1 MFNLS
6 SLSKVVLSISL
17 VIISIIGFMI
27 KLPSIFRY
35 HDKELHFLYYFVA
48 ALFFNLLFQKKHLF
62 IFFGL
67 LGFSIFIELFQS
79 FSNRF
84 FTKRIHGNFDI
95 DDVFSNFYGLLCF
108 SFFYMLFKLVKYI
121 FNKLSR

>member
-1 MFNLS
+1 MFSIS
-6 SLSKVVLSISL
+6 SSSKIILSIFI
-17 VIISIIGFMI
+17 VIISIIGFMV
-27 KLPSIFRY
+27 KLPSVFRH
-35 HDKELHFLYYFVA
+35 HDKELHFLFYFFA
-48 ALFFNLLFQKKHLF
+48 ALFFNILYQRKHLF
-62 IFFGL
+62 IFSIL

-84 FTKRIHGNFDI
+84 FTNRIHGNFDI

>member
-6 SLSKVVLSISL
+6 SSSKVVLSISL

-35 HDKELHFLYYFVA
+35 HDKELHCLYYFVA